1 MTSVANVKMLFLR
14 VNGTAGEVVDMLTH
28 KAIWRGIDLLAE
40 RNRLSAS
47 GLAKRAGL
55 DPTTF
60 NKSKRITKQ
69 GKSRW
74 PSTESLSKI
83 LDATGTSMG
92 EFVGL
97 IAESGEAGAA
107 PARRVR
113 CLSLGQMEREPAFD
127 AAGFPQTGPWED
139 IEFPSISD
147 DSAYAVELDRDV
159 TPPVLRAG
167 DMLIVSPKSSVRRHD
182 RVILRHRSGEVRFGV
197 LLRRTAQ
204 RVTLGH
210 FARPEEQHA
219 VDAAELA
226 WLARILWISQ

>member
-1 MTSVANVKMLFLR
+1 LPGIVKILFLFALTELR
-14 VNGTAGEVVDMLTH
+14 GRCLKMLTH

-74 PSTESLSKI
+74 PSTESVSKI
-83 LDATGTSMG
+83 LEATSTSMAD
-92 EFVGL
+92 FVGL
-97 IAESGEAGAA
+97 IDENGNGRPA
-107 PARRVR
+107 PTRRVR

-127 AAGFPQTGPWED
+127 AAGFPQAGPWED
-139 IEFPSISD
+139 IEFPSIND
-147 DSAYAVELDRDV
+147 DSAYAIELDRDV
-159 TPPVLRAG
+159 ILPVLRAG
-167 DMLIVSPKSSVRRHD
+167 DMLIVSPRSSVRRHD
-182 RVILRHRSGEVRFGV
+182 RVVLRHRSGEVEIGV
-197 LLRRTAQ
+197 LVRRTAQ
-204 RVTLGH
+204 RITLGH
-210 FARPEEQHA
+210 FCHPQDERA
-219 VDAAELA
+219 VDASEIG